1 MNKLNFLLLQIS
13 DSSFPIGAFSHSFGL
28 ESYVNF
34 AYIKNIEDAK
44 KVLKTQLY
52 SNILYFELLALKIA
66 YENANDVENLLIYQR
81 KFLSSIVAKEQSQ
94 AYVFLAKRFVKNV
107 SLYGLSNPLLNQY
120 IKENQTPIYPFVYA
134 LFCKD
139 NELDFMYESFLF
151 ALMSNFINIL
161 VKIVPL
167 SQNEGQILLF
177 QLQQDFQ
184 KVLSKLQNLT
194 LKDWCENHNILND
207 YLGIKHQNLAFKIY
221 IS

>member
-1 MNKLNFLLLQIS
+1 
-13 DSSFPIGAFSHSFGL
+13 
-28 ESYVNF
+28 
-34 AYIKNIEDAK
+34 
-44 KVLKTQLY
+44 
-52 SNILYFELLALKIA
+52 
-66 YENANDVENLLIYQR
+66 
-81 KFLSSIVAKEQSQ
+81 
-94 AYVFLAKRFVKNV
+94 
-107 SLYGLSNPLLNQY
+107 
-120 IKENQTPIYPFVYA
+120 
-134 LFCKD
+134 
-139 NELDFMYESFLF
+139 YESFLF
-151 ALMSNFINIL
+151 ALMSNFVNIL